1 MGGKASKTC
10 KRNWQ
15 RGEAV
20 RESPQAVRSSERK
33 YKKAGQASV
42 SSYKA
47 SWERL
52 RALQDVEMFR
62 VTIDSL
68 QKIVDQDAVQ
78 GLSKSSIQNDKM
90 LMKIT
95 LF

>member
-1 MGGKASKTC
+1 M
-10 KRNWQ
+10 
-15 RGEAV
+15 
-20 RESPQAVRSSERK
+20 
-33 YKKAGQASV
+33 

-95 LF
+95 FFKLGNR

>member
-1 MGGKASKTC
+1 M
-10 KRNWQ
+10 
-15 RGEAV
+15 
-20 RESPQAVRSSERK
+20 
-33 YKKAGQASV
+33 

-95 LF
+95 FF